1 MQVLA
6 GDSWQGQEQ
15 AALLLGALEHQPAA
29 DRLVELLESPRPE
42 VGIAT
47 AWALRKVAVQETI
60 PALIDRAKR
69 LTEQRRTKGD
79 SQTLDE
85 EVAHLFEALGV
96 LHAADATPLVLEYV
110 PKRAGWHLSRGAA
123 IWAIGHLN
131 AGTRDSELEAKLSG
145 RILDFDP
152 QPSESSLVKQMSSIA
167 LGRMQ
172 AVDQASMLRQYAES
186 DDVEISLQLAL
197 GWAVRELTGEILPP
211 PDPAT
216 VSQGDWFLQPLP

>member
-1 MQVLA
+1 MDSKHTFKFIPYGQVRLTDEFWVPRERVNREHTLPHIYRQLQQT
-6 GDSWQGQEQ
+6 GRV
-15 AALLLGALEHQPAA
+15 AALQGVWPE
-29 DRLVELLESPRPE
+29 ELR
-42 VGIAT
+42 
-47 AWALRKVAVQETI
+47 
-60 PALIDRAKR
+60 
-69 LTEQRRTKGD
+69 QRRTKGD

-216 VSQGDWFLQPLP
+216 VSQGDWFFHPLP